1 MPGYLGRV
9 LDEDGAPVGTCF
21 QVSPGVLVTAWHVLD
36 AIGAASDGA
45 AVRVDPLAGGA
56 AFGAIVVRFDSLRD
70 LAVLTSEAALPE
82 VAGELTATGQVK
94 LRTEVSVTGHSVI
107 EGSGQIARSLTTI
120 GRWTGPAMWEK
131 AVPTGRMTAEALM
144 PGMSGAPVIRDSDG
158 AVAGVVSGRYNS
170 ADGWLAGTVWVAR
183 TEDLLP
189 LLAGIATVSMPRPP
203 LAGPVDLLLTVTAGH
218 VRLTGPGGEVAAPH
232 DGVRAGL
239 AEAVNEMRRSR
250 GRADLAARAGTDAQ
264 LPAEGAALGRAAR
277 LLAESFLPE
286 PVAAELGRVLA
297 AAERA
302 HQPVRLG
309 LTVPPELAGLPW
321 EALPRPDGRGPL
333 ALHPLVS
340 LFRKTDAASAR
351 LLPGPLRI
359 VVAIAAPDSGG
370 GAVLDYEEELRNVLA
385 AVRVARQDA
394 ADVRVV
400 PFATPA
406 AIRDEL
412 GRGPA
417 HVLHISGHGSP
428 GTLDLENEDGSA
440 RPVSAEQF
448 LDQAVPAGRMPP
460 VISLS
465 ACYTDAAASENG
477 ASFAAWLCR
486 HGAAAVIATETSIT
500 DTYATR
506 LLARVYGTLARTHDP
521 DVVAALSEARRE
533 VQAELETSP
542 NQRYKDLARLGE
554 WAAVTVLAATGSVP
568 VLDPEHT
575 APAAPQPSRPRIA
588 GLAARRDWY
597 FVGRRPEQRRWA
609 AELTGPEFSGIVVF
623 GIGGTGK
630 TTLAAE
636 IVNRIRDREPGRIL
650 VTLTGPLTLEG
661 LLGALISTIRR
672 TLLVAGQDANAIQA
686 LDVAGRADL
695 PWRDRLAILRDHVLD
710 HVPVLLLLDNFED
723 NLRPDGTQNAVRD
736 EVLADLLDA
745 WVTDPGSSRLL
756 ITSRYSSPCPAGR
769 GSGCCSGSWGRCRGR
784 RR

>member
-1 MPGYLGRV
+1 MTATARASDVLVPGYLGRV
-9 LDEDGAPVGTCF
+9 LDDDGAPVGTCF
-21 QVSPGVLVTAWHVLD
+21 QVFPGVLVTAWHVLD

-45 AVRVDPLAGGA
+45 RVRVDPLAGGA
-56 AFGAIVVRFDSLRD
+56 AFGAVVVRFDPLRD
-70 LAVLTSEAALPE
+70 LAVLTCDAALPE
-82 VAGELTATGQVK
+82 VAGELTATGQMK

-107 EGSGQIARSLTTI
+107 EGSGQVARSLTTI
-120 GRWTGPAMWEK
+120 GRWTGPAMWEQ

-189 LLAGIATVSMPRPP
+189 LLAGIATVTLKQPP
-203 LAGPVDLLLTVTAGH
+203 LAGPVDLLLTVTAGQ
-218 VRLTGPGGEVAAPH
+218 VRLTGPGGDVAAPH

-250 GRADLAARAGTDAQ
+250 GRVGLPARAETGTQ
-264 LPAEGAALGRAAR
+264 LPAEGASLGRAAR

-370 GAVLDYEEELRNVLA
+370 GAVLDYEDELRNVLA
-385 AVRVARQDA
+385 AVRAARQDA

-412 GRGPA
+412 GRGR
-417 HVLHISGHGSP
+417 LMCCTSP
-428 GTLDLENEDGSA
+428 GTAPPARCTWKTRTA
-440 RPVSAEQF
+440 RP
-448 LDQAVPAGRMPP
+448 GRSPP
-460 VISLS
+460 
-465 ACYTDAAASENG
+465 
-477 ASFAAWLCR
+477 
-486 HGAAAVIATETSIT
+486 
-500 DTYATR
+500 
-506 LLARVYGTLARTHDP
+506 
-521 DVVAALSEARRE
+521 
-533 VQAELETSP
+533 
-542 NQRYKDLARLGE
+542 
-554 WAAVTVLAATGSVP
+554 GSSW
-568 VLDPEHT
+568 T
-575 APAAPQPSRPRIA
+575 WPSRPA
-588 GLAARRDWY
+588 GCRR
-597 FVGRRPEQRRWA
+597 
-609 AELTGPEFSGIVVF
+609 
-623 GIGGTGK
+623 
-630 TTLAAE
+630 
-636 IVNRIRDREPGRIL
+636 
-650 VTLTGPLTLEG
+650 
-661 LLGALISTIRR
+661 
-672 TLLVAGQDANAIQA
+672 
-686 LDVAGRADL
+686 
-695 PWRDRLAILRDHVLD
+695 
-710 HVPVLLLLDNFED
+710 
-723 NLRPDGTQNAVRD
+723 
-736 EVLADLLDA
+736 
-745 WVTDPGSSRLL
+745 
-756 ITSRYSSPCPAGR
+756 
-769 GSGCCSGSWGRCRGR
+769 
-784 RR
+784 